1 MAEMRARDIV
11 LNADRPV
18 LTCWRNYSPTSVLAQ
33 IAETEQIAQTEVTGE
48 AGSHR
53 DARFDLDGTPPP
65 EVVVDRRDGPSAH
78 DENCDER
85 RRRL

>member
-18 LTCWRNYSPTSVLAQ
+18 LTCWRNYRRRAKCWRKK
-33 IAETEQIAQTEVTGE
+33 ETEQIAQDGGDRAAIVTR
-48 AGSHR
+48 AC
-53 DARFDLDGTPPP
+53 ARFDATSTPGLQ

-78 DENCDER
+78 DENFDE
-85 RRRL
+85 